1 MKDMKAVVGIFSS
14 REKAERA
21 LTTLKD
27 TGLTFTQMKLVTPEA
42 SATSDTAAT
51 ETELETPG
59 RRTRTM
65 LSALMGGALGASGSL
80 LGAAAVGLVAAG
92 APFIALGLPL
102 AAIGG
107 LTGAGVGVFAA
118 ETLEHSLLQPAYN
131 QLCEEALKQGKSL
144 VITLADDHAQ
154 AEQYRQILIEAG
166 AENLNPS
173 REKELVDLDS
183 LDVGTVFAVPE
194 EEVTDH
200 TPFATPEE
208 VLNHDKLSREQKIK
222 ILRRWYYDASSVA
235 VAEEE
240 GMIGDDNLMLQR
252 IVHALHQLTGGLD
265 REHSVPTKQGSL

>member
-14 REKAERA
+14 REKAEQA
-21 LTTLKD
+21 LTTLQD
-27 TGLTFTQMKLVTPEA
+27 TGLTFTQMKLVTPEDSAKSNPVA
-42 SATSDTAAT
+42 S
-51 ETELETPG
+51 EVETPG
-59 RRTRTM
+59 RRTRTA

-154 AEQYRQILIEAG
+154 AERYRQILIEA
-166 AENLNPS
+166 
-173 REKELVDLDS
+173 
-183 LDVGTVFAVPE
+183 
-194 EEVTDH
+194 
-200 TPFATPEE
+200 
-208 VLNHDKLSREQKIK
+208 
-222 ILRRWYYDASSVA
+222 
-235 VAEEE
+235 
-240 GMIGDDNLMLQR
+240 
-252 IVHALHQLTGGLD
+252 
-265 REHSVPTKQGSL
+265 